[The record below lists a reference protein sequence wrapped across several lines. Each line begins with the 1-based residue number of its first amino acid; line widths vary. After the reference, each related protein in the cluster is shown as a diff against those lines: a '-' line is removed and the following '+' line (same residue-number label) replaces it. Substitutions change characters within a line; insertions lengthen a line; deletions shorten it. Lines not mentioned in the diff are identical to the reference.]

1 MQIFNPIEVLFARAD
16 DAGIT
21 MSAIC
26 EEAGVAQST
35 PSRWKAD
42 PDSATLGT
50 IKKLDEALTR
60 IISARQKAA

>member
-1 MQIFNPIEVLFARAD
+1 MQSFNPIEVLFARAD

-42 PDSATLGT
+42 PNSATLGT
-50 IKKLDEALTR
+50 IRKLDEALSR
-60 IISARQKAA
+60 IIAARQKAA

>member
-1 MQIFNPIEVLFARAD
+1 MQTFNPIDVLFARAD
-16 DAGIT
+16 DAGVT

-42 PDSATLGT
+42 PNSATLGT
-50 IKKLDEALTR
+50 IRKLDEALSR
-60 IISARQKAA
+60 IIIARQKAA